1 MERLQKVIAKCGV
14 CSRRKAEE
22 LIAQGKVEV
31 NGQVVTEMGV
41 KVSSKDLVTVNGQL
55 LQLEEKKY
63 YCMNKPRYLISSVND
78 ELGRNT
84 VISVLPNELKDLRLF
99 PVGRLD
105 YDTKGVLLLTNDGE
119 FMNTL
124 VGPKSTLE
132 KEYLVRVEGIFPK
145 FMLKKLQSGVDIG
158 RYVTRRCKA
167 YIKDIDQVN
176 KSTLVGIILQEGK
189 YHQVKLMFEKLGFP
203 VKRLT
208 RIRFGCIDL
217 EGLGEGEVREL
228 TKNEVRLLI
237 NDSKTEKDYTPK
249 RVRQI

>member
-1 MERLQKVIAKCGV
+1 MDRLQKVIAQCGV

-31 NGQVVTEMGV
+31 NGKIVTEMGV
-41 KVSSKDLVTVNGQL
+41 KVSSKDIIVVEGQTL
-55 LQLEEKKY
+55 EFEEKRY
-63 YCMNKPRYLISSVND
+63 YVMNKPRYLISSVND
-78 ELGRNT
+78 EKGRET
-84 VISVLPNELKDLRLF
+84 VVSILPNELKSLRLF

-105 YDTKGVLLLTNDGE
+105 YDTKGVLLLTNDGD

-145 FMLKKLQSGVDIG
+145 FMLKKLQAGVDIG
-158 RYVTRRCKA
+158 GYITRRCKA
-167 YIKDIDQVN
+167 YIKEIDQVN

-189 YHQVKLMFEKLGFP
+189 YHQVKLMFESLGFP

-217 EGLGEGEVREL
+217 EGLSEGDIREL
-228 TKNEVRLLI
+228 TKNEVRLLVK
-237 NDSKTEKDYTPK
+237 DSKTEKDYTPK